1 MEPRKADTTVE
12 HWIAEITAAKK
23 READYRKHGER
34 ILEIYEGKH
43 KMPFNILYSNTETL
57 MPALYSQQPVPV
69 VQRRFKDEDPLGK
82 AAALAGKRVLSF
94 LLDTNLEEYD
104 AFDDAMIAAT
114 LDAALPGR
122 GNLAIQ
128 YHATMGQYEAESPD
142 AEPTE
147 YVRQETVC
155 CDILTWN
162 RVYYGYAKKWSKV
175 PWVAY
180 EIFIDRAEAER
191 LFGRAVANRLV
202 YTDVETNPNEDTK
215 ERDEAADKRGEKHTT
230 RIYQIWDKDGGR
242 QIRYLSEQLRD
253 RFLKVEDDP
262 LHLSGFFNCPRP
274 LQFLRKTHSMTP
286 TALYRLYE
294 EQAEELNELTRRLR
308 KLMIG
313 LKVRGIYDSALGD
326 ELKKL
331 LQADDNELTPADKSS
346 SLAAEKGLDN
356 AIWMFPNEKIV
367 QVVRELYLAREQC
380 KQTIYEITGISDII
394 RGATKASETLGA
406 QEIKAQW
413 GTMRVRNYQKEVQRF
428 ARDLLRM
435 MLEVAATRFNED
447 TWAKMTGLPFL
458 TTMQAQ
464 QLQLVMQTAMAQGV
478 QPDPQMMA
486 QLQQPVWG
494 QVIQVLRDDL
504 QRAYRIDIETNS
516 TVEPEAADDHK
527 ALTELFTALS
537 QVLNGLGP
545 LVVQGSLPFE
555 AAQSL
560 LLFVA
565 RRFRYG
571 EEIEDQIKMMKAP
584 TPPDQQNG
592 AEAVK
597 QEKQLAQKELAMQ
610 QKEAEQ
616 AVKMKQMDADM
627 AIKQKEMDLQMRE
640 LALQVEQ
647 DQLKMERQAAQQ
659 ELTMKAQGE
668 HQRLAYEQKSA
679 QLQNTKFKTENV
691 VNQKADQTLGKGVTA
706 MQSMVKELAGL
717 VLKQSQE
724 HQQMMMALMKVLS
737 APRNK
742 RAVRGKDGRIER
754 IEEELVA

>member
-1 MEPRKADTTVE
+1 
-12 HWIAEITAAKK
+12 
-23 READYRKHGER
+23 
-34 ILEIYEGKH
+34 
-43 KMPFNILYSNTETL
+43 
-57 MPALYSQQPVPV
+57 
-69 VQRRFKDEDPLGK
+69 
-82 AAALAGKRVLSF
+82 
-94 LLDTNLEEYD
+94 
-104 AFDDAMIAAT
+104 
-114 LDAALPGR
+114 
-122 GNLAIQ
+122 
-128 YHATMGQYEAESPD
+128 
-142 AEPTE
+142 
-147 YVRQETVC
+147 
-155 CDILTWN
+155 
-162 RVYYGYAKKWSKV
+162 
-175 PWVAY
+175 
-180 EIFIDRAEAER
+180 
-191 LFGRAVANRLV
+191 
-202 YTDVETNPNEDTK
+202 
-215 ERDEAADKRGEKHTT
+215 
-230 RIYQIWDKDGGR
+230 
-242 QIRYLSEQLRD
+242 
-253 RFLKVEDDP
+253 
-262 LHLSGFFNCPRP
+262 
-274 LQFLRKTHSMTP
+274 
-286 TALYRLYE
+286 
-294 EQAEELNELTRRLR
+294 
-308 KLMIG
+308 
-313 LKVRGIYDSALGD
+313 LGD

-367 QVVRELYLAREQC
+367 QIVRELYLAREQC

-668 HQRLAYEQKSA
+668 HQRLAYEQ
-679 QLQNTKFKTENV
+679 
-691 VNQKADQTLGKGVTA
+691 
-706 MQSMVKELAGL
+706 
-717 VLKQSQE
+717 
-724 HQQMMMALMKVLS
+724 
-737 APRNK
+737 
-742 RAVRGKDGRIER
+742 
-754 IEEELVA
+754 